1 MAVIAPFSKYKRTNH
16 KIYIVMLLVAAG
28 WFAYDGYFNE
38 KFKIKHTQNGVADH
52 TLVFH
57 RQSPPYFLAGAVAI
71 AIYSWKAKDRKI
83 VADEQELVLSA
94 NEKIPYS
101 SIESIDKTNYASKG
115 YFIITY
121 KDDAGQES
129 QKKISNRTFDNLG
142 AVLELL
148 VSKIT
153 G

>member
-1 MAVIAPFSKYKRTNH
+1 MAVVAPFSQYKKTNH
-16 KIYIVMLLVAAG
+16 KIYILMLLVAAV
-28 WFAYDGYFNE
+28 WFFYDGYFND
-38 KFKIKHTQNGVADH
+38 KFKAKHTKNGVADT

-57 RQSPPYFLAGAVAI
+57 RKGPPYFLAGAVAV
-71 AIYSWKAKDRKI
+71 AIYSLIARNKKI
-83 VADEQELVLSA
+83 IADEQELVLSA
-94 NEKIPYS
+94 KEKIPYS
-101 SIESIDKTNYASKG
+101 SMESVNKTNYGSKG

-121 KDDAGQES
+121 KDSAGKEL
-129 QKKISNRTFDNLG
+129 QKKISNRTFDNLD

>member
-1 MAVIAPFSKYKRTNH
+1 MAVIAPFSKYKKTNH
-16 KIYIVMLLVAAG
+16 KIYILMLLVAAG
-28 WFAYDGYFNE
+28 WFAYDGHFND
-38 KFKIKHTQNGVADH
+38 KFKIKHTKNCVADH

-71 AIYSWKAKDRKI
+71 AIYSWQAGKRKLI
-83 VADEQELVLSA
+83 ADEQELVLSA

-101 SIESIDKTNYASKG
+101 SIESIDKTNYDSKG